1 MLDLGAEDPEVAGA
15 LAQAI
20 TIMHEH
26 VAPLMQRESFFTR
39 LSETSEVYRLLHAT
53 GVSPLNLETVL
64 RMAIDSANTAL
75 QQIAYFLE
83 DTSRVDRITLQSL
96 LRVAI
101 LGTARTAFVLLP
113 TDPTKRLENAKIVI
127 AQDCQS
133 GIRGIRQYVEFKGM
147 PAMAPHPEVLEDLRK
162 QKAELYPSGRLPG
175 ETTIIARQTEA
186 LIEAL
191 HAAGVDKDFST
202 DIMRDHASWL
212 WNTYSGLAHANSWP
226 LLLPGLS
233 ADPRIPGDFPIDFYM
248 TITAFHVAVLAYFD
262 RTQPGSEST
271 TEHVNTTSE

>member
-1 MLDLGAEDPEVAGA
+1 MLDLGTEDPEVAGA
-15 LAQAI
+15 LAKAI

-39 LSETSEVYRLLHAT
+39 LPETSEVYRLQQAT

-75 QQIAYFLE
+75 QQIAHFLE
-83 DTSRVDRITLQSL
+83 GTSRVDRITLQSL
-96 LRVAI
+96 MRVAI
-101 LGTARTAFVLLP
+101 LGTARTAYVLLP
-113 TDPTKRLENAKIVI
+113 TDPDKRLENAKIVI

-133 GIRGIRQYVEFKGM
+133 GIRGIREYVEFEGM
-147 PAMAPHPEVLEDLRK
+147 PAMAPHPEVLEGLRK
-162 QKAELYPSGRLPG
+162 QKAELYPNGRLPG
-175 ETTIIARQTEA
+175 ETTIIVRQTEA

-226 LLLPGLS
+226 LLLPRLS

-248 TITAFHVAVLAYFD
+248 TVTAFHVAVLAYFD
-262 RTQPGSEST
+262 RTEPGGQST
-271 TEHVNTTSE
+271 TEHVNTTPE

>member
-1 MLDLGAEDPEVAGA
+1 MLDLGTEDPEVARA
-15 LAQAI
+15 LTQAI

-26 VAPLMQRESFFTR
+26 VTPLMQRESFFTR

-64 RMAIDSANTAL
+64 RMAIDSTNTAL
-75 QQIAYFLE
+75 KQIAYFLE

-113 TDPTKRLENAKIVI
+113 TDPAKRLENAKIVI

-191 HAAGVDKDFST
+191 HAAGVDKDSST

-212 WNTYSGLAHANSWP
+212 WNTYSGMAHANSWP
-226 LLLPGLS
+226 LLLPRIS
-233 ADPRIPGDFPIDFYM
+233 TDPRIPGDFPIDFYM
-248 TITAFHVAVLAYFD
+248 TVTAFHVAVLAYFD

-271 TEHVNTTSE
+271 TAHVNTTPD

>member
-1 MLDLGAEDPEVAGA
+1 MLDLGTDDPEVREA
-15 LAQAI
+15 LARAIAI
-20 TIMHEH
+20 TQEQI
-26 VAPLMQRESFFTR
+26 APLMRRNSFFTR
-39 LSETSEVYRLLHAT
+39 LSETSEVYRLQQAT
-53 GVSPLNLETVL
+53 GVTPLNLENVL
-64 RMAIDSANTAL
+64 RMALDSANAAL

-83 DTSRVDRITLQSL
+83 DTSQIDRITLQSL
-96 LRVAI
+96 MRVAI
-101 LGTARTAFVLLP
+101 LGTARAAFVLLP
-113 TDPTKRLENAKIVI
+113 TEPDKRLENAKIVI

-133 GIRGIRQYVEFKGM
+133 GIRGVQQYVEFKGM
-147 PAMAPHPEVLEDLRK
+147 PAMAPQPDVLEGLQQ
-162 QKAELYPSGRLPG
+162 QKVELYPNGRLPG
-175 ETTIIARQTEA
+175 ETTIIVRQTEA

-191 HAAGVDKDFST
+191 HAAGVDKNSST

-248 TITAFHVAVLAYFD
+248 TVSAFHVAILAYFD

-271 TEHVNTTSE
+271 TEHINTTPE